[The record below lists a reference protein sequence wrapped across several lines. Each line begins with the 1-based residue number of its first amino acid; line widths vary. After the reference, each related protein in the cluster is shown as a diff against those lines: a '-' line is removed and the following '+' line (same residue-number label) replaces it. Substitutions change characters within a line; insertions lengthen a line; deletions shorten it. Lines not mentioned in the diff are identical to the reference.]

1 MTPEFVIDAHHR
13 LIHIEKSLRMSAAG
27 LGRVLTG
34 CAALLRPGGRLAVLF
49 SRDPAHR
56 SWLSGEPEHVL
67 PAGLRAG
74 LDVVDYLFADERGRL
89 LTRYAGDR
97 LTTPPMAIDARVLML
112 RGPAAH
118 DVIVFGKPA
127 PGEVPR

>member
-1 MTPEFVIDAHHR
+1 MTPEFVIDAYHR
-13 LIHIEKSLRMSAAG
+13 LIHIEESFRMSAAG

-74 LDVVDYLFADERGRL
+74 LHVVDYLFADERGRL
-89 LTRYAGDR
+89 
-97 LTTPPMAIDARVLML
+97 LML

-127 PGEVPR
+127 PGQVRR